1 VGAKISSFEN
11 FAKVTNHY
19 LDESS
24 KANYRSHISCK
35 CVCFVNNS
43 KCVNVLIK
51 CNPKDTF
58 EAVVQWNSTVRG
70 AKISNLQLMD
80 FVFHYLQNALENSR
94 ESDLSEEK

>member
-1 VGAKISSFEN
+1 MGAKISSFEK

-58 EAVVQWNSTVRG
+58 EG
-70 AKISNLQLMD
+70 AWGKNFKLAINGFRFSLFAKRTGEQ
-80 FVFHYLQNALENSR
+80 QR
-94 ESDLSEEK
+94 K